1 MIRKTI
7 LTIAAFLL
15 AGALA
20 LGAGFAI
27 EPESAIAPI
36 EADSPCPVAGCA
48 SGECHGFDDV
58 PEPDGVHEMACPEA
72 SCADVECHAW
82 DTLQG
87 RYKQASD
94 ASMNI
99 WILAPVALVV
109 GLVVLVGALSRPRRD
124 VPAEDGQPLEDKA
137 LKGGD
142 E

>member
-1 MIRKTI
+1 MIKKTI
-7 LTIAAFLL
+7 APLAAFLL

-20 LGAGFAI
+20 LGAGFAL
-27 EPESAIAPI
+27 EPESAVGPI
-36 EADSPCPVAGCA
+36 SADSPCPVVGCA
-48 SGECHGFDDV
+48 SGECHGFDAV
-58 PEPDGVHEMACPEA
+58 PEPDGVHEMSCPEA
-72 SCADVECHAW
+72 TCSDAECHAW

-124 VPAEDGQPLEDKA
+124 AEADEPAE
-137 LKGGD
+137 GGG

>member
-1 MIRKTI
+1 MIKKTI
-7 LTIAAFLL
+7 ATIAAFLL

-20 LGAGFAI
+20 LGAGFAL
-27 EPESAIAPI
+27 EPESAVGPI
-36 EADSPCPVAGCA
+36 SADSPCPVVGCA
-48 SGECHGFDDV
+48 SGECHGFDAV
-58 PEPDGVHEMACPEA
+58 PEPDGVHEMSCPEA
-72 SCADVECHAW
+72 TCADVECHAW

-109 GLVVLVGALSRPRRD
+109 GLVVLIGALSRPRKD
-124 VPAEDGQPLEDKA
+124 AFGEIASPADAP
-137 LKGGD
+137 KGGD